1 VALADGATLAA
12 GVVFAGDCCAAN
24 KTDVHRRNPSK
35 VLRIGRTLERF
46 TLADVDV
53 MFALL

>member
-1 VALADGATLAA
+1 VALADGAT
-12 GVVFAGDCCAAN
+12 VFAGALFAVVCSAAD
-24 KTDVHRRNPSK
+24 KTDVHRRTPNK
-35 VLRIGRTLERF
+35 VLRIGKTLMRF